1 MLAEEH
7 KRKGTAAL
15 LQNRCSYQDGE
26 LLVKSTNT
34 EDETWVYKF
43 TPESKKKLHDLEV
56 SSFTQ
61 YKKKFKIELSAIKK
75 NPNGDHVLGL

>member
-7 KRKGTAAL
+7 KRKGMAAF
-15 LQNRCSYQDGE
+15 LQNLCSYQDEGK

-43 TPESKKKLHDLEV
+43 TPESKRNFMILEV

-61 YKKKFKIELSAIKK
+61 YKKNSKLSY
-75 NPNGDHVLGL
+75 LQ